1 MQVGERLMLE
11 ERLQKLAEQ
20 LGDTVKE
27 TFTVKC
33 MIHGEVN
40 DTFENFIEKG
50 YVCEK
55 CQEVGALNIDKDFNQ
70 WIVYQGM
77 KTLVQ
82 NKVAEKING
91 VS

>member
-1 MQVGERLMLE
+1 MGEKLMQE

-20 LGDTVKE
+20 LGDTAKE

-33 MIHGEVN
+33 MIHGAVN
-40 DTFENFIEKG
+40 DTFENFVEKG
-50 YVCEK
+50 YVCEG
-55 CQEVGALNIDKDFNQ
+55 CQEDGALNIDKDFNQ

-82 NKVAEKING
+82 NKVAEKVHG